1 MKILI
6 LGATG
11 RTGKLIL
18 KEALANGYLVNVLVR
33 FPEKITLKSEKLTIF
48 EGLSSNI
55 EDLKRALNGCD
66 SVISALNISRN
77 TDFPWAA
84 LRTPKDFLA
93 KTIQNLTELA
103 KEQKLDK
110 VIVISAW
117 GVAETKKD
125 IPFWFR
131 FLIDNS
137 NIKFGYLGHEQSEQ
151 LLQKSNLNWTAVRP
165 VGLTNFKKIKP
176 IIITQN
182 NSPKPNLTISRNNTA
197 NFIIKILEENTF
209 NKQTVTISEQ

>member
-18 KEALANGYLVNVLVR
+18 EKALANGFEVNILVR
-33 FPEKITLKSEKLTIF
+33 HPEKITLKSEKLTIF
-48 EGLSSNI
+48 EGLSTNLD
-55 EDLKRALNGCD
+55 DLKVAIKDCK

-77 TDFPWAA
+77 TDFPWSA

-93 KTIQNLTELA
+93 STIQNIIDLSEN
-103 KEQKLDK
+103 QKLEK
-110 VIVISAW
+110 IIVISAW

-131 FLIDNS
+131 FLIEIS
-137 NIKFGYLGHEQSEQ
+137 NIKFGYLGHEQSEL
-151 LLQKSNLNWTAVRP
+151 LLQNSNLNWTTVRP
-165 VGLTNFKKIKP
+165 VGLTNFKKNKP

-182 NSPKPNLTISRNNTA
+182 NRPKPNLTISRNNTA
-197 NFIIKILEENTF
+197 HFIIKILEENTF
-209 NKQTVTISEQ
+209 NKQNVTISEQ